1 MTDWDFIMNRWDF
14 HEVGSRFYYEPLRFS
29 WRQVEIILWT
39 VKISIMTGLYF
50 ITNVEIAILTDWDFV
65 TNSWDF
71 HDGKSRFYYK
81 RSKCSPWQVQ
91 ILSWTVEIFIM
102 TGQDF
107 ISNGWHFHDDR
118 WRFYN
123 ELLRFSWWQFEIF
136 IIDGLAFHDDKS
148 IFFCQ
153 RLTFSWWQV
162 QIFLWKVKFSLRHFI
177 SDDWYFHNDSS
188 RFSWWEVDIISIA
201 IIFNGGV
208 WFRRYFQL

>member
-1 MTDWDFIMNRWDF
+1 MMTDWDFIMNRWDF

-71 HDGKSRFYYK
+71 HDGKARFYYK

-118 WRFYN
+118 WRFYY
-123 ELLRFSWWQFEIF
+123 EPLRFSWWQFEIF

-162 QIFLWKVKFSLRHFI
+162 QIFLWKVKFSL
-177 SDDWYFHNDSS
+177 
-188 RFSWWEVDIISIA
+188 
-201 IIFNGGV
+201 
-208 WFRRYFQL
+208 